1 MNTVKE
7 HITVETKDLKT
18 LAKLSVSFSEYL
30 EKDLTKENLY
40 SYFFRS
46 PEARRYFRENIFLP
60 ETFTPLLTSFL
71 NEFTTHE
78 NIVKRFINDEETPQE
93 LKQFYKNNK
102 EWVAPLLSGNFEVK
116 EGVMKW

>member
-60 ETFTPLLTSFL
+60 ETFTPLLTRFL

-102 EWVAPLLSGNFEVK
+102 EWVKPLLSGNFEVK